1 MLKTVFS
8 SVETLRNV
16 LAAGAWVWVLFCPTT
31 DRIGRLKEKLHFVL
45 FVFVLLPERE
55 KAGRISLL
63 IQ

>member
-8 SVETLRNV
+8 RVETLRNV
-16 LAAGAWVWVLFCPTT
+16 LAAGAWVRVLFCPTT

-55 KAGRISLL
+55 KRGRISLL

>member
-1 MLKTVFS
+1 MLKTVFN
-8 SVETLRNV
+8 SVAKLRNV
-16 LAAGAWVWVLFCPTT
+16 LAAGAWARVLFGPTT

-55 KAGRISLL
+55 KRGRISLL

>member
-8 SVETLRNV
+8 RVETLRNV
-16 LAAGAWVWVLFCPTT
+16 LAARAWARVLFCPTM

-55 KAGRISLL
+55 MRGRISLL